1 LSKERWTE
9 TGWQNKVTTVNF
21 VKSVSNIFKS
31 LFGSQKPPRVTG
43 GAYTVD
49 ERDTVL
55 ALANFSQSSIGA
67 PLPTVIASENSLSV
81 IFYLE
86 QRDPNWDGKTVKL
99 VTPDSSDEPIG
110 LVRFVHATA
119 HYFGPPND
127 EAFRGHPLAKR
138 GLKPYGAF
146 EVFSSSWIRALENM
160 NSVHP
165 KHWPG
170 IYSSHRHF
178 ILTFHDTIFECIAK
192 DFSVEQHSGS
202 LRSILPN
209 LLTSV

>member
-1 LSKERWTE
+1 
-9 TGWQNKVTTVNF
+9 
-21 VKSVSNIFKS
+21 VSNIFKS
-31 LFGSQKPPRVTG
+31 ILDSQKPPRVTG

-49 ERDTVL
+49 GRDTVH
-55 ALANFSQSSIGA
+55 ALANFPQSSIGA
-67 PLPTVIASENSLSV
+67 PLPTIIASENSLSV

-99 VTPDSSDEPIG
+99 VTPDSNDEPIAV
-110 LVRFVHATA
+110 VRFRGST

-127 EAFRGHPLAKR
+127 EAFSGHPLAAR

-165 KHWPG
+165 RYQPG
-170 IYSSHRHF
+170 NYSSRRHF
-178 ILTFHDTIFECIAK
+178 ILTFHDSIFECIAK

-202 LRSILPN
+202 LRSVLSGLLP
-209 LLTSV
+209 SV